1 MSTTIPTTINKIPS
15 KLPTT
20 IFTTIK
26 NKISTTS
33 VQIDKLTTNNNVI
46 FATFPT
52 TSLTSI
58 QDSLPIITI
67 QETINKTKEELLN
80 NLDEVLE
87 DYDISKIYEILGN
100 DYNIKISPINSMA
113 YKNISTYIDFGN
125 CENILR
131 RVNNLSLS
139 SIITVYQIE
148 IDYPYEQT
156 LNKKI
161 EYAVFNED
169 KKRLNLSVC
178 KNERIE
184 INYQLDQEKINQ
196 TKVNYYSNLG
206 IDVFDI
212 KSDFFNDLCYP
223 YSEKGSDIIL
233 KDRVSDI
240 YENYSMC
247 EKNCEYNG
255 INYSRNT
262 IICECDVKTE
272 INTKND
278 DPFQVNQMVIDTFKG
293 SNLAVI
299 KCYELV
305 FNFINKFN
313 NIGFCIFTCLIIIHI
328 PIYIHYII
336 NNITPIQKYIISEMS
351 KFGYLINVYNPIKNS
366 RNKKN
371 KSISNKSKKDFSPK
385 KAFKDNSLTD
395 LNSPKKS
402 KQNRRTMNSLSSTD
416 KTLKIY
422 RKENNKNKKKNDSI
436 KKSNFKTNNHKIL
449 KKNYFKIFGNKRK
462 LNEESINNNNIS
474 SKYYFLINI
483 NANNS
488 PNKKIPNSK
497 IILDNYNYKMAVI
510 NDKRSFWRIFYI
522 CILAK
527 ESIMN
532 IIFFKTPLD
541 LQSIRICLF
550 IFNYSSDLALN
561 TVFYTNK
568 SISDKYHYEG
578 TSVFIF
584 SIVNNLIQSIF
595 SSLISMVLLNSFEH
609 MINSRGDFE
618 DIFKEEENKL
628 RKNND
633 YKVNKKKKINI
644 ILKIRYICLKL
655 KRKIIIFFILEFL
668 IMLFFYYFVTAFC
681 EVYKSTQISWLFDFF
696 GSFWISL
703 LAEIILA
710 WILAIFYYFSIRF
723 KLNLVY
729 KIVIFFYNL

>member
-1 MSTTIPTTINKIPS
+1 M
-15 KLPTT
+15 
-20 IFTTIK
+20 
-26 NKISTTS
+26 
-33 VQIDKLTTNNNVI
+33 
-46 FATFPT
+46 
-52 TSLTSI
+52 
-58 QDSLPIITI
+58 
-67 QETINKTKEELLN
+67 
-80 NLDEVLE
+80 
-87 DYDISKIYEILGN
+87 
-100 DYNIKISPINSMA
+100 
-113 YKNISTYIDFGN
+113 
-125 CENILR
+125 
-131 RVNNLSLS
+131 
-139 SIITVYQIE
+139 
-148 IDYPYEQT
+148 
-156 LNKKI
+156 
-161 EYAVFNED
+161 
-169 KKRLNLSVC
+169 
-178 KNERIE
+178 
-184 INYQLDQEKINQ
+184 
-196 TKVNYYSNLG
+196 
-206 IDVFDI
+206 
-212 KSDFFNDLCYP
+212 
-223 YSEKGSDIIL
+223 
-233 KDRVSDI
+233 
-240 YENYSMC
+240 
-247 EKNCEYNG
+247 
-255 INYSRNT
+255 
-262 IICECDVKTE
+262 
-272 INTKND
+272 
-278 DPFQVNQMVIDTFKG
+278 
-293 SNLAVI
+293 
-299 KCYELV
+299 
-305 FNFINKFN
+305 
-313 NIGFCIFTCLIIIHI
+313 HI

-422 RKENNKNKKKNDSI
+422 PKENNKNKKKNNSI

>member
-1 MSTTIPTTINKIPS
+1 
-15 KLPTT
+15 
-20 IFTTIK
+20 
-26 NKISTTS
+26 
-33 VQIDKLTTNNNVI
+33 
-46 FATFPT
+46 
-52 TSLTSI
+52 
-58 QDSLPIITI
+58 
-67 QETINKTKEELLN
+67 
-80 NLDEVLE
+80 
-87 DYDISKIYEILGN
+87 
-100 DYNIKISPINSMA
+100 MA

-178 KNERIE
+178 KNEKIE

-206 IDVFDI
+206 IDVFNI

-233 KDRVSDI
+233 KDRILDI
-240 YENYSMC
+240 YENYSTC
-247 EKNCEYNG
+247 ENNCEYNG

-262 IICECDVKTE
+262 IICKCDVKTE

-488 PNKKIPNSK
+488 PNKIIPNSK

-532 IIFFKTPLD
+532 IIFF
-541 LQSIRICLF
+541 
-550 IFNYSSDLALN
+550 
-561 TVFYTNK
+561 
-568 SISDKYHYEG
+568 
-578 TSVFIF
+578 
-584 SIVNNLIQSIF
+584 
-595 SSLISMVLLNSFEH
+595 
-609 MINSRGDFE
+609 
-618 DIFKEEENKL
+618 
-628 RKNND
+628 
-633 YKVNKKKKINI
+633 
-644 ILKIRYICLKL
+644 
-655 KRKIIIFFILEFL
+655 
-668 IMLFFYYFVTAFC
+668 
-681 EVYKSTQISWLFDFF
+681 
-696 GSFWISL
+696 
-703 LAEIILA
+703 
-710 WILAIFYYFSIRF
+710 
-723 KLNLVY
+723 
-729 KIVIFFYNL
+729 